1 MREKPQMASMNAIHF
16 TKKDIFSVII
26 PVEMN
31 HPRYYSAWSCFL
43 CGSYLTEGKKPKQQ
57 QQTHTQKAQNKE
69 KNPTK
74 TWRILRHSL
83 LPLLALSRR
92 PNNRV
97 GKNVPLCLMKSP
109 SLPATV

>member
-16 TKKDIFSVII
+16 TKKDTFSVI

-57 QQTHTQKAQNKE
+57 QQTQTQKAQNKQRKKPHQNL
-69 KNPTK
+69 KNFK
-74 TWRILRHSL
+74 
-83 LPLLALSRR
+83 AQF
-92 PNNRV
+92 
-97 GKNVPLCLMKSP
+97 
-109 SLPATV
+109 ATSACS